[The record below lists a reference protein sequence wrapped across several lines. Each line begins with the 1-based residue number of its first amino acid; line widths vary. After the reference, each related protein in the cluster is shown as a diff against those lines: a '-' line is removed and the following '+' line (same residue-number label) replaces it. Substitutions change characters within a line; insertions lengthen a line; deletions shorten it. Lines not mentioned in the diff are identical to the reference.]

1 MKENLIFLI
10 CFLFVSFGKTQTNP
24 PEWWPYQSTGKDMP
38 VIVNDISNW
47 TSLSINTI
55 IIPPEINIVQK
66 SIQFFDKNLDKN
78 FEGNNRLDAL
88 EDGYIEFEII
98 NTGEGD
104 GKDLEIIVKSDKK
117 TKGIEIT
124 SPKVFDIKAGNAKT
138 KRIHF
143 KTTKNLDTNK
153 YKFTITVEEP
163 NGLGADPFDVTIE
176 TLKFLEPKLE
186 VDYEFM
192 TEDGSNIKKKKPFY
206 INILVQN
213 TGEGKAENINLN
225 LSLPNEIM
233 EIGGQETMY
242 IEVLQPG
249 ETKSFKQELI
259 VTGKYKEE
267 DMNLDLNVNEKYSIY
282 GTSINC
288 YTELNQEF
296 RKFSLVVDGDDYVTE
311 NISKQFLKADVDR
324 NIPINATKKNKYALI
339 IGNEDYTSKQRGLN
353 SAGDVDFAQNDAIV
367 FKEYVNKTLGVKKER
382 IQLLLDATVTEMNRA
397 INKIVGLGKLDKN
410 AEIIFYYAGH
420 GYPDEEKNPYLMPV
434 DVNVDNIKEY
444 GIPLKSLYGELN
456 KSKAKK
462 ITIFLD
468 ACFSGGGRDESLLA
482 SRGIVISPKQDKISG
497 NMVLFASSSG
507 DERSLPYINKSH
519 GIFTYFLLKHLQKTK
534 GKTSY
539 KECENYIKEKV
550 QRTALIEHSLNQTPG
565 IQYSKSIKNT
575 WENWQLY

>member
-24 PEWWPYQSTGKDMP
+24 PEWWPYQNAGKEMP

-104 GKDLEIIVKSDKK
+104 GKNLEIIVKADKK

-124 SPKVFDIKAGNAKT
+124 SPKVFDIKAGDAKT

-186 VDYEFM
+186 LDYEFM

-233 EIGGQETMY
+233 EIGGQEIMY

-249 ETKSFKQELI
+249 ETKSFKQDLI
-259 VTGKYKEE
+259 VTGKYKKE
-267 DMNLDLNVNEKYSIY
+267 DMNLDLHVNEKYSIY

-296 RKFSLVVDGDDYVTE
+296 RKVTLVVDGEDYVTE

-339 IGNEDYTSKQRGLN
+339 IGNEDYTSKQRGLS
-353 SAGDVDFAQNDAIV
+353 SAGDVDFAQNDAII

-397 INKIVGLGKLDKN
+397 ITKIVELGKLDKN

-444 GIPLKSLYGELN
+444 GIPLKRLYGELN

-482 SRGIVISPKQDKISG
+482 SRGIVISPKQDKITG

-550 QRTALIEHSLNQTPG
+550 QRTALIEHSLTQTPG